1 MLNGPLTSSMP
12 NVCTITSIIMI
23 ATIYNK
29 MYGSRKYP
37 YPHHR
42 GNWKFQRDGGSKAQE
57 IPKGRRG
64 SGGGGGGLTVKLTSR
79 WFNSILYQH
88 SCYKIATY
96 QLWWNVLKFEG
107 ERGGYCFL
115 EKMENPGR
123 WRGGG

>member
-1 MLNGPLTSSMP
+1 MVPENIHTPTTEGIG
-12 NVCTITSIIMI
+12 N
-23 ATIYNK
+23 
-29 MYGSRKYP
+29 SRGMGGQKP
-37 YPHHR
+37 R
-42 GNWKFQRDGGSKAQE
+42 KFQRGGGEA
-57 IPKGRRG
+57 G
-64 SGGGGGGLTVKLTSR
+64 GGGGGGLTVKLTSR

-123 WRGGG
+123 WRGGVEEKFPPWWGYGYFLEPRNIPKLN